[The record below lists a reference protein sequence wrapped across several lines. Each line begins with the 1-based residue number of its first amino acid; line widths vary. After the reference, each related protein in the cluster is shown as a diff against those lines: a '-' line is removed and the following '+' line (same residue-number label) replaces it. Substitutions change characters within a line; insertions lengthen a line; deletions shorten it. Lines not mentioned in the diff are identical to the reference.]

1 MKIRRYLNNLPKSFK
16 NCVLTIG
23 NFDGVH
29 LGHKIVIKTVL
40 DEAKK
45 QNLNSL
51 VITFEPH
58 PLKILRPQIPIFR
71 LSLFRQKIALLQKIG
86 VKNLLCLNFNKKF
99 SQITANDFCQEI
111 LKKALN
117 AKHIIIG
124 YDFIFGK
131 DRGGDSLFLQNFCQ
145 ENNVKFTQI
154 VAKTNSS
161 HNVYSSS
168 LIRKYVQEGKIEKA
182 NELLGYS
189 FFVEGRVIKGKKQA
203 SKLGFPTANIKLTQN
218 QVFIK
223 KGVYMANVKIGIR
236 SYKAVVNIGVKPTFG
251 LNNAMLLEAHIFK
264 FKKNIYGK
272 KIKVSLINF
281 IREEKKFE
289 SLDALKKQ
297 IANDIDYA
305 KKADAKKYSKMP

>member
-16 NCVLTIG
+16 NCVITIG

-29 LGHKIVIKTVL
+29 LGHQMVIQSVL

-45 QNLNSL
+45 QSLNSL
-51 VITFEPH
+51 IITFQPH
-58 PLKILRPQIPIFR
+58 PLKVLRPQIP
-71 LSLFRQKIALLQKIG
+71 LFHINSFKQKAKLLKKIG
-86 VKNLLCLNFNKKF
+86 IKNLLCLNFNKKF
-99 SQITANDFCQEI
+99 SQITAKDFCQQV
-111 LKKALN
+111 LKKSLN

-131 DRGGDSLFLQNFCQ
+131 DRVGDNLFLQNFCQ
-145 ENNVKFTQI
+145 ENNIKFTQI
-154 VAKTNSS
+154 TAKTNDE
-161 HNVYSSS
+161 HAIYSSS
-168 LIRKYVQEGKIEKA
+168 LIRKYLQEGKTTKA

-189 FFVEGRVIKGKKQA
+189 FYIEGRVIKGKKKA
-203 SKLGFPTANIKLTQN
+203 SELGFPTANIKLSQN
-218 QVFIK
+218 QIFIK
-223 KGVYMANVKIGIR
+223 KGVYVANVKVGIKN
-236 SYKAVVNIGVKPTFG
+236 YKAVVNIGVKPTFG
-251 LNNAMLLEAHIFK
+251 SNNVMLLEAHIFK

-297 IANDIDYA
+297 IANDISYS
-305 KKADAKKYSKMP
+305 KKADAKKYSKTP